1 MDTFS
6 PIVKHAAK
14 GGAIRK
20 AGFLTGIHALPP
32 EIKNKLDELLLRRYA
47 PERAL
52 SILSKEYPDTNLPS
66 KSAVYGYKSRY
77 LPASMTNLRHVSQN
91 VEKLD
96 VEKLNVTSLFLSHLK
111 RFIAIDLNV
120 LQDRWYKSLDK
131 EQEVGIV
138 LKDTNDSG
146 KMYMDGIQLGMA
158 MLLRLNVNF
167 AAQEEQE
174 KETASDEKE
183 DYLSDLQRQRIF
195 LIRCQAAYEWQQ
207 KGGKLGDFPAKL
219 AHLYENRG
227 NSMWRRLE
235 DDEQR
240 EAQQKEKNVQN
251 NSEIPVSAN

>member
-6 PIVKHAAK
+6 PVTRYVAK

-20 AGFLTGIHALPP
+20 AGFLTGIHALLP

-52 SILSKEYPDTNLPS
+52 SILEREYPNANLPS
-66 KSAVYGYKSRY
+66 KSAVYTYKDKY
-77 LPASMTNLRHVSQN
+77 LPASMSNSRHVSLN

-96 VEKLNVTSLFLSHLK
+96 IEKMNITSIYLSQLK

-120 LQDRWYKSLDK
+120 FQDRWHESLEK
-131 EQEVGIV
+131 EQETGNVQ
-138 LKDTNDSG
+138 KHTNELG
-146 KMYMDGIQLGMA
+146 KMYMDGIKLGMD

-174 KETASDEKE
+174 KETASEKKE
-183 DYLSDLQRQRIF
+183 DYLSALQRQRIF
-195 LIRCQAAYEWQQ
+195 LINCQAAYEWQQ
-207 KGGKLGDFPAKL
+207 KGGKLNEFPAKL
-219 AHLYENRG
+219 AHLYGNRG
-227 NSMWRRLE
+227 TFMWRRLE

-240 EAQQKEKNVQN
+240 EAQQKEQN
-251 NSEIPVSAN
+251 NQQ

>member
-6 PIVKHAAK
+6 PNNRNSIKGAAIK
-14 GGAIRK
+14 K
-20 AGFLTGIHALPP
+20 AGYLSGIHALPP

-52 SILSKEYPDTNLPS
+52 AILERQYPDTKLPS
-66 KSAVYGYKSRY
+66 KSSVYTYKAKY
-77 LPASMTNLRHVSQN
+77 LLASMTNSRHVSQN

-96 VEKLNVTSLFLSHLK
+96 VEKMNVTSLFLSHLK

-120 LQDRWYKSLDK
+120 FQDRWHESLEK
-131 EQEVGIV
+131 EQETGIV
-138 LKDTNDSG
+138 QKHTNELG
-146 KMYMDGIQLGMA
+146 KMYMDGIKLSMD

-174 KETASDEKE
+174 KENASEEKE

-219 AHLYENRG
+219 AHLYGNRG
-227 NSMWRRLE
+227 TFMWRRLE

-240 EAQQKEKNVQN
+240 EAQQKEQN
-251 NSEIPVSAN
+251 NQQTSI